1 MNRFSVSGLCPW
13 GAWRTGS
20 VYNGYSMKYSLLIFV
35 GLLYCGLNTASA
47 QVCLRKG
54 DCKGIYVDRNVT
66 RTEILSQFGQPGNI
80 RAHEDE
86 AAGGYMEI
94 YEYERLKIAVVDGV
108 LYDFSFSRDDLQ
120 VTVYEKYSLNVGDQ
134 YRAFLD
140 AIPASDIMCRTY
152 DGEVQLF
159 FKIEGT
165 DVLYDSSLVVAFD
178 KMGKV
183 VRIRWYAPV

>member
-1 MNRFSVSGLCPW
+1 
-13 GAWRTGS
+13 
-20 VYNGYSMKYSLLIFV
+20 MKQLLLIFV

-47 QVCLRKG
+47 QVCLRK
-54 DCKGIYVDRNVT
+54 DNNQGICVDRAVT
-66 RTEILSQFGQPGNI
+66 RAEIVSQFGQPRNI

-159 FKIEGT
+159 FKLKERMYFMILLLLSHLIKWE
-165 DVLYDSSLVVAFD
+165 
-178 KMGKV
+178 
-183 VRIRWYAPV
+183 R

>member
-1 MNRFSVSGLCPW
+1 MRVFSIVILVICCAFATFAQTTLSKDNKSITIGDP
-13 GAWRTGS
+13 
-20 VYNGYSMKYSLLIFV
+20 
-35 GLLYCGLNTASA
+35 ASKDKIVA
-47 QVCLRKG
+47 L
-54 DCKGIYVDRNVT
+54 
-66 RTEILSQFGQPGNI
+66 FGQPGNI

-134 YRAFLD
+134 YKAFLD

-165 DVLYDSSLVVAFD
+165 DVLYDSSLVVTFD